1 MEPWMQE
8 EVRQRRLARKSWP
21 ECEGCGRSIG
31 GFERCLVLGRKIYCP
46 RCVRLHTVYTENL
59 EVI

>member
-21 ECEGCGRSIG
+21 ECENCGRSIG
-31 GFERCLVLGRKIYCP
+31 CFERCLVLGAKVYCP

>member
-31 GFERCLVLGRKIYCP
+31 CFERCLVLGAKIYCP